1 MAGNTNFVSKELV
14 TGKMFLP
21 IITLSIYLNFGKLQN
36 QTVF

>member
-14 TGKMFLP
+14 TGKMFFP
-21 IITLSIYLNFGKLQN
+21 IITLSLYLNFGKLQN